1 MSTIN
6 DQKGLMVRFKLDESS
21 GTTAKDS
28 SGNSRHGTLG
38 NFTNTTT
45 CWTHEKRDGGLDFG
59 QATTAKCDFAFTDP
73 GDFTT
78 MMAFV
83 AWDTESAFPRVIH
96 LGDND
101 VPYQLLYLDHAGG
114 DTGNA
119 LAFGIRFGGGTS
131 WFSTDADLVEATGL
145 WHHYAVTYDASS
157 RLNNPIFYIDGK
169 PSEHVVIGRAG
180 SGDRVE
186 LTTDFGSVGQVYD
199 ATNRGLNGLISDAR
213 VYNRILTPDE
223 IYRIARFLEE
233 KVPQTPELGNDF
245 VINQAINLDD
255 QHYRQNSMD
264 NTTTVDKVPF
274 SRGLKGP
281 STLRG
286 RNQAY
291 AVTVGG
297 DPTNMLEEI
306 EIIP

>member
-119 LAFGIRFGGGTS
+119 LAS
-131 WFSTDADLVEATGL
+131 VSA
-145 WHHYAVTYDASS
+145 
-157 RLNNPIFYIDGK
+157 
-169 PSEHVVIGRAG
+169 
-180 SGDRVE
+180 
-186 LTTDFGSVGQVYD
+186 SVGALHGFRPMQILLRPPDCGTITQLLMMLLVD
-199 ATNRGLNGLISDAR
+199 LI
-213 VYNRILTPDE
+213 ILFFILME
-223 IYRIARFLEE
+223 
-233 KVPQTPELGNDF
+233 
-245 VINQAINLDD
+245 NL
-255 QHYRQNSMD
+255 Q
-264 NTTTVDKVPF
+264 
-274 SRGLKGP
+274 
-281 STLRG
+281 ST
-286 RNQAY
+286 
-291 AVTVGG
+291 
-297 DPTNMLEEI
+297 
-306 EIIP
+306 

>member
-96 LGDND
+96 LGPMQILLRPPDCGTIT
-101 VPYQLLYLDHAGG
+101 QLLMMLLVDLIILFFILME
-114 DTGNA
+114 N
-119 LAFGIRFGGGTS
+119 LQ
-131 WFSTDADLVEATGL
+131 ST
-145 WHHYAVTYDASS
+145 
-157 RLNNPIFYIDGK
+157 
-169 PSEHVVIGRAG
+169 
-180 SGDRVE
+180 
-186 LTTDFGSVGQVYD
+186 
-199 ATNRGLNGLISDAR
+199 
-213 VYNRILTPDE
+213 
-223 IYRIARFLEE
+223 
-233 KVPQTPELGNDF
+233 
-245 VINQAINLDD
+245 
-255 QHYRQNSMD
+255 
-264 NTTTVDKVPF
+264 
-274 SRGLKGP
+274 
-281 STLRG
+281 
-286 RNQAY
+286 
-291 AVTVGG
+291 
-297 DPTNMLEEI
+297 
-306 EIIP
+306 